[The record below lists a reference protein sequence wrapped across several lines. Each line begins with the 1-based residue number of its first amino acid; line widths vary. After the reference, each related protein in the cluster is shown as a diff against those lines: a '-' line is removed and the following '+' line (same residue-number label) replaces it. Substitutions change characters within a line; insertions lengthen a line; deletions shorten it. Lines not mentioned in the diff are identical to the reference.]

1 MPITPQTLN
10 ITNLR
15 STSGKS
21 TNLHTIRK
29 LIKYSL
35 KNVNIYSY
43 RNDNVCS
50 TQGNVYFYR
59 FQDIAIRR

>member
-10 ITNLR
+10 INKLK

-21 TNLHTIRK
+21 TNLHTTRK

-35 KNVNIYSY
+35 KNVNIYFY